1 MYIIFQYKLIYILY
15 KVSTPL
21 HPAQEMT
28 LSFPS
33 DAARNTGHCRTLNEQ
48 PVKTVVFTGC
58 TCSILFYSPA
68 SVVSKIDHVNM
79 I

>member
-1 MYIIFQYKLIYILY
+1 M
-15 KVSTPL
+15 